1 MKKTI
6 VAILLVCLVLLSFA
20 GCKKTDTPA
29 TSEAA
34 TAAATA
40 AAATAAATENASAP
54 AEESSQAPA
63 AEEDYIK
70 PAKAYTIG
78 YVQGGADAY
87 YQMQADAA
95 KYTADKLGIN
105 MIFSNSEMK
114 AEKELAA
121 VENFIQQK
129 VDAIV
134 VFTASAETSQ
144 IGAQKA
150 NEAKIP
156 FFIVGS
162 EAAEGPGV
170 VTSTIKGNF
179 VTGGQMLGKYV
190 AENLPGSKVAI
201 VQGALGQGIAEP
213 FTDGFTEA
221 LGDKG
226 EVVLTAATDWSA
238 AKSEEVV
245 NAWMASY
252 KEGDYDV
259 IYAMNADV
267 YLGTV
272 KALESAGKL
281 NNPIKIVTHNG
292 REEDLDGVAQG
303 KALATLAN
311 SPTYEAGIML
321 RIVVAALNGEEVP
334 KIVETPFVMVTKD
347 NLDEAFGWALES
359 SWKGYVSGEYT
370 TAE

>member
-1 MKKTI
+1 MKKII
-6 VAILLVCLVLLSFA
+6 VVILLVCLVCMSFA
-20 GCKKTDTPA
+20 GCKKVDTTSA
-29 TSEAA
+29 DTSEPS
-34 TAAATA
+34 AAATQSVASDAEASPEGSA
-40 AAATAAATENASAP
+40 AASVSA
-54 AEESSQAPA
+54 A
-63 AEEDYIK
+63 AEEEYIQ

-78 YVQGGADAY
+78 YVQGGSDAY
-87 YQMQADAA
+87 YQNQADAA
-95 KYTADKLGIN
+95 KYVADKLGVN
-105 MIFSNSEMK
+105 MIFSNSEMR

-162 EAAEGPGV
+162 EAAEGPGIV
-170 VTSTIKGNF
+170 ASTIKGNF

-190 AENLPGSKVAI
+190 ADNLPGSKVAI

-213 FTDGFTEA
+213 FTDGFIEA

-245 NAWMASY
+245 NGWMASY

-272 KALESAGKL
+272 KALESAERL
-281 NNPIKIVTHNG
+281 NNPIKVVTHNG
-292 REEDLDGVAQG
+292 RAEDLDGIAAG
-303 KALATLAN
+303 KCLATLAN

-321 RIVVAALNGEEVP
+321 RIVVQALNGEEVP
-334 KIVETPFVMVTKD
+334 KVVETPFVMVTKD
-347 NLDEAFGWALES
+347 NIDEAFGWAIES
-359 SWKGYVSGEYT
+359 GWNGYVSGEYT
-370 TAE
+370 AVG